1 MATDRGYAYQTDVV
15 PAPGETIREVLA
27 ERSISQKELAS
38 LLDKSEKFVSQ
49 LLGGKAPLRPQ
60 TAVDLERVLG
70 VPASF
75 WSNSEALYQE
85 WLARRN
91 ETARLEEHSDWLRR
105 FPIKQMTSHHWLARR
120 DSVVDQMR
128 ELLSFFGVAS
138 PEGWRRYWSTLAN
151 TAFRRSMAFEMDL
164 GSLSAWLREGE
175 LRGADIDCRPYSAK
189 AFRAALTS
197 ARGLTRESPTVFVP
211 ELERLFAATGVAVV
225 FVPELPRIRC
235 SAATRWLGSDKALI
249 QLCLRYRTDDHL
261 WFSFFHEA
269 GHVLSQSR
277 SAVFL
282 DCDGKSA
289 EEQEADRFA
298 ADVLIP
304 PRDYARLVLMQPL
317 SVGDIEVLADEVGV
331 SPGIVVGRL
340 QHDGHLPW
348 RTNLNRLKRKLRW
361 AAKSDAYSAAGR
373 TPIPPQAEH

>member
-1 MATDRGYAYQTDVV
+1 MATDRRYTYETDIV

-49 LLGGKAPLRPQ
+49 LLGGTAPLRPQ
-60 TAVDLERVLG
+60 TAVGLERVLG

-91 ETARLEEHSDWLRR
+91 EAAKLEEQSDWLRR
-105 FPIKQMTSHHWLARR
+105 FPLGEMTAQGWLAARVA
-120 DSVVDQMR
+120 VVDQMR
-128 ELLSFFGVAS
+128 ELLLFFGVAS
-138 PEGWRRYWSTLAN
+138 PEGWQRYWDTQAE
-151 TAFRRSMAFEMDL
+151 TAFRRSTAFEMDL
-164 GSLSAWLREGE
+164 GSLSAWLRQGE
-175 LRGADIDCRPYSAK
+175 LQATKIACQAYSAK
-189 AFRAALTS
+189 AFRASLAS
-197 ARGLTRESPTVFVP
+197 ARVLTRESPSVFVP
-211 ELERLFAATGVAVV
+211 ALTDLCAEAGVAVV

-235 SAATRWLGSDKALI
+235 SAATRWLSPEKALI
-249 QLCLRYRTDDHL
+249 QLCLRYKTDDHL

-269 GHVLSQSR
+269 AHVLSQSR

-282 DCDGKSA
+282 ECDGDSN
-289 EEQEADRFA
+289 EEEAADRFA
-298 ADVLIP
+298 ADVLISP
-304 PRDYARLVLMQPL
+304 QDYQRLLAMQPL
-317 SVGDIEVLADEVGV
+317 ALGDIEVFADDLGV

-348 RTNLNRLKRKLRW
+348 RTTLNSLKRRLRW
-361 AAKSDAYSAAGR
+361 VAV
-373 TPIPPQAEH
+373 PEN

>member
-1 MATDRGYAYQTDVV
+1 MATDRGHLYQTDVV

-27 ERSISQKELAS
+27 ERSISQKELAA

-85 WLARRN
+85 WLARQN
-91 ETARLEEHSDWLRR
+91 ETARLEAHADWLRR
-105 FPIKQMTSHHWLARR
+105 FPLKEMTSLRWLTRR
-120 DSVVDQMR
+120 DTVVDQMR
-128 ELLSFFGVAS
+128 ELLTFFGVAS
-138 PEGWRRYWSTLAN
+138 PEGWQRYWSTQAN
-151 TAFRRSMAFEMDL
+151 TAFRRSAAFEMDL

-175 LRGADIDCRPYSAK
+175 LRAANVDCKPYSVR
-189 AFRAALTS
+189 AFRAALGS
-197 ARGLTRESPTVFVP
+197 ARALTREAPGVFVP
-211 ELERLFAATGVAVV
+211 ELGQACAEAGVAVV

-235 SAATRWLGSDKALI
+235 SAATRWPTADKALI
-249 QLCLRYRTDDHL
+249 QLCLRYKTDDQL

-269 GHVLSQSR
+269 AHVLSQSR

-282 DCDGKSA
+282 ACDGELD
-289 EEQEADRFA
+289 EEGA
-298 ADVLIP
+298 ADELAADLLIP
-304 PRDYARLVLMQPL
+304 PREYARLLHGRTF
-317 SVGDIEVLADEVGV
+317 SATDIAVFADEVGV

-340 QHDGHLPW
+340 QHDRHLPW
-348 RTNLNRLKRKLRW
+348 RTNLNSLKRKLRW
-361 AAKSDAYSAAGR
+361 TIEPEG
-373 TPIPPQAEH
+373 

>member
-1 MATDRGYAYQTDVV
+1 MAVDRGYPYQTDIV

-75 WSNSEALYQE
+75 WSKSEALYQE

-91 ETARLEEHSDWLRR
+91 EAARLEEQADWLRS
-105 FPIKQMTSHHWLARR
+105 FPLREMTALGWLAKRGA
-120 DSVVDQMR
+120 VVDQMR
-128 ELLSFFGVAS
+128 GLLSFFGVAS
-138 PEGWRRYWSTLAN
+138 PEGWQRYWDTQAE
-151 TAFRRSMAFEMDL
+151 TAFRRSTVFEMDL
-164 GSLSAWLREGE
+164 GSLSAWLRQGE
-175 LRGADIDCRPYSAK
+175 LQAARIDCQEYSAK
-189 AFRAALTS
+189 AFRASLAS
-197 ARGLTRESPTVFVP
+197 ARDLTRESPRVFVP
-211 ELERLFAATGVAVV
+211 ELTDRCAKAGVAVV

-235 SAATRWLGSDKALI
+235 SAATRWPSPAKALI
-249 QLCLRYRTDDHL
+249 QLCLRYKTDDHL

-269 GHVLSQSR
+269 AHVLSQSR

-282 DCDGKSA
+282 ECDGDSN
-289 EEQEADRFA
+289 EEDEANRFA

-304 PRDYARLVLMQPL
+304 PREYRRLLAMEPL
-317 SVGDIEVLADEVGV
+317 SLGDIEVFADDVGV
-331 SPGIVVGRL
+331 APGIVVGRL
-340 QHDGHLPW
+340 QHDGRLPW
-348 RTNLNRLKRKLRW
+348 RTTLNGLKRRLRW
-361 AAKSDAYSAAGR
+361 AA
-373 TPIPPQAEH
+373 TPEV